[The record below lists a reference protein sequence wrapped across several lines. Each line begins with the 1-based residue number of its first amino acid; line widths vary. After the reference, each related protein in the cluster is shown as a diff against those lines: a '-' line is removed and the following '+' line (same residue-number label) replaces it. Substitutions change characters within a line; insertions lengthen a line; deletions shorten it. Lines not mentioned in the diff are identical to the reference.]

1 MHDGDKLH
9 RFTLDGSAVRGE
21 LVQLDESWQGLLAR
35 ADYPLNLK
43 RLLGEALAA
52 TALMAA
58 TLKMSGGGLTLQV
71 SGGDGPVS
79 LLVIQAKADGGLR
92 GMAKWRDEVPE
103 ASLDKLFGAQAQ
115 MVMTIDPGE
124 GQEQYQGVVEL
135 QGQGLADAL
144 QTYFIRSEQL
154 PTRFWLCADEEGVA
168 GLLLQRLAGADAE
181 DESWQRAVH
190 LAATVKPVELL
201 QLPAVEVLHRLF
213 HEEEVRLFEPQAQR
227 FACSCSQQRSEN
239 MLRSLGLNE
248 LRQLLLQEPEVAITC
263 EFCSARYA
271 FDVVDV
277 EALFS
282 DSHEGDL
289 SHH

>member
-282 DSHEGDL
+282 DGHEGDL